1 MWFKPVDIVY
11 DNTYVIDFLNK
22 PMLMIHLFEFYL
34 LGWVSLSS
42 CHHCHFS
49 DFITLMC

>member
-22 PMLMIHLFEFYL
+22 TH
-34 LGWVSLSS
+34 VNDTSV
-42 CHHCHFS
+42 
-49 DFITLMC
+49 